1 MSIRPPKAVPERVP
15 VAVDALPSLAL
26 LFHKAAN
33 IAGTGKRKIDGSYA
47 ATRLGETMTSRWA
60 NERFRQVML
69 LIRQFRMEWPN
80 QALLTADD
88 VELIRSAIDVAL
100 TTAAHEAHTGDIY
113 DLNATSWAIW
123 MVQYVYAAR
132 KGSWTAESAQA
143 QRTLSF
149 ETLYAWLKTQHERGE
164 QFYIYE
170 PGTKIILHRYKL
182 PFKKM
187 VVPPKQNEL
196 FKWRKGAKRLSD
208 WMVQGGFAPI
218 AEGIGSLQPPTLV
231 APPPQQS
238 QREARRT
245 AMWERV
251 ASRARA
257 RRLTSVAGEGEDATL
272 TRSVVRSVMDDSRAN
287 QPARRE
293 MTDEEADAFAQE
305 LEAELERQQAA
316 AEPPALES
324 SSSSPSQASSSSSP
338 VQASSSGSTPEP
350 LSEYEQERL
359 RNIARNRQVLE
370 GLGLASEPLVPPRP
384 PSQASAERRVR
395 PAPAPPTRMSS
406 IMRPARNYAEQ
417 QGEGE
422 AASESDDEDIWE
434 PAVGPIGAPPPDA
447 VVVNLVSSDEDGP
460 ALLSSHPTRRDGLFI
475 APSTVQVEQGPLA
488 GTTLHEPGLFT
499 TEALPRGAFVCM
511 YTGTFRSSSEYE
523 GLPRGRRDQLSR
535 YAVEVDAH
543 DIVITPDVNVQ
554 TGKVNF
560 RRHPASAANEP
571 SASKLA
577 NAFTQASVV
586 EAYGQDSEPGAYL
599 IVCIFTCRHVAAGG
613 EILWNYGEGY
623 DELRQHA
630 GYAAGRSC
638 PEGLIDLLALPEQNA
653 RVEATL
659 AIGGTRAQEALYPL
673 ADSHSSQDSSGDE
686 WLPVK
691 RVARRPQRA

>member
-1 MSIRPPKAVPERVP
+1 MAVRPPKAVLERFP

-26 LFHKAAN
+26 LFHNAVDIAA
-33 IAGTGKRKIDGSYA
+33 TKKRKVDGSYA
-47 ATRLGETMTSRWA
+47 ATRLGQTITSKWA

-69 LIRQFRMEWPN
+69 LIRQCRNEWPN

-88 VELIRSAIDVAL
+88 TELIRSAIDVAL
-100 TTAAHEAHTGDIY
+100 TTATHAAHTGDIY
-113 DLNATSWAIW
+113 DLNPTTWAIW
-123 MVQYVYAAR
+123 MVQYVYAVR

-143 QRTLSF
+143 QHTLSF
-149 ETLYAWLKTQHERGE
+149 ETLYAWLRAQHERGE

-170 PGTKIILHRYKL
+170 PGTEIILHRYKL
-182 PFKKM
+182 PFKQM

-208 WMVQGGFAPI
+208 WLLQGGFAPMDQ
-218 AEGIGSLQPPTLV
+218 GIGSLQPPTLV

-238 QREARRT
+238 RREAQRA

-257 RRLTSVAGEGEDATL
+257 RRLTSVEGEDEDAAL
-272 TRSVVRSVMDDSRAN
+272 TRTVVRSVMEDSRAN
-287 QPARRE
+287 EPRRE
-293 MTDEEADAFAQE
+293 MTNEEADAFALE
-305 LEAELERQQAA
+305 LEAELESQQAA
-316 AEPPALES
+316 AEPPAQASPSGS
-324 SSSSPSQASSSSSP
+324 SSHASPSSSPAQA
-338 VQASSSGSTPEP
+338 AASGSPPEP
-350 LSEYEQERL
+350 LSEYEQQRL

-384 PSQASAERRVR
+384 PSQGSAERRVQ
-395 PAPAPPTRMSS
+395 PAPGPPTRRST
-406 IMRPARNYAEQ
+406 IERPARNYAEQ
-417 QGEGE
+417 GERE
-422 AASESDDEDIWE
+422 AASESDDEDVWE

-447 VVVNLVSSDEDGP
+447 VVINLVSSDEDGP
-460 ALLSSHPTRRDGLFI
+460 ALLSSHPTRRGGLFI
-475 APSTVQVEQGPLA
+475 APSTVQIEQGPLA
-488 GTTLHEPGLFT
+488 GTSLREPGLFT
-499 TEALPRGAFVCM
+499 TEALPAGSFVCM

-523 GLPRGRRDQLSR
+523 SLPTGRRDQLSR

-543 DIVITPDVNVQ
+543 DVVITPDVNVT

-560 RRHPASAANEP
+560 RRHPAAAANEP
-571 SASKLA
+571 SASRLA

-586 EAYGQDSEPGAYL
+586 EAYGQDSEPSAYL
-599 IVCIFTCRHVAAGG
+599 IACLFTCRQVAAGG

-623 DELRQHA
+623 RELRQHA
-630 GYAAGRSC
+630 GYAAGQSC
-638 PEGLIDLLALPEQNA
+638 PEELLDLLALPAQNA

-659 AIGGTRAQEALYPL
+659 AMGGARAQEVLYPL

-691 RVARRPQRA
+691 RVARRPRRA

>member
-1 MSIRPPKAVPERVP
+1 
-15 VAVDALPSLAL
+15 
-26 LFHKAAN
+26 
-33 IAGTGKRKIDGSYA
+33 
-47 ATRLGETMTSRWA
+47 MTSRWA

-80 QALLTADD
+80 QTLLTADD
-88 VELIRSAIDVAL
+88 TEFIRTAIDVAL
-100 TTAAHEAHTGDIY
+100 STAGHEAHTGDIY
-113 DLNATSWAIW
+113 DLNPTTWAIW
-123 MVQYVYAAR
+123 MVQYVCAVR
-132 KGSWTAESAQA
+132 RGSWTAESAQA
-143 QRTLSF
+143 QHMLSF
-149 ETLYAWLKTQHERGE
+149 ETLYAWLRAQHERGE
-164 QFYIYE
+164 QFYIFE

-182 PFKKM
+182 PFKQM

-218 AEGIGSLQPPTLV
+218 ADGIGNLQPPTLV

-238 QREARRT
+238 QREARRA

-251 ASRARA
+251 ASRARV
-257 RRLTSVAGEGEDATL
+257 RRLTSVEGEDEDARL
-272 TRSVVRSVMDDSRAN
+272 TRTVVHSVMEASRASE
-287 QPARRE
+287 PARSE
-293 MTDEEADAFAQE
+293 MSDEAADALVLE
-305 LEAELERQQAA
+305 LGAELESQQAA
-316 AEPPALES
+316 AEPPARAS
-324 SSSSPSQASSSSSP
+324 SSSSPS
-338 VQASSSGSTPEP
+338 QASSSGSTPEP

-370 GLGLASEPLVPPRP
+370 ELGLASQPLVPPRP
-384 PSQASAERRVR
+384 PSQVSAEKRAR
-395 PAPAPPTRMSS
+395 PAPGPPTRRSS
-406 IMRPARNYAEQ
+406 IKRPARSYAE

-434 PAVGPIGAPPPDA
+434 PAVGPIGAPPPGA
-447 VVVNLVSSDEDGP
+447 VVINLVSSDEDGP
-460 ALLSSHPTRRDGLFI
+460 ALLSSHPTRRDGLYI

-488 GTTLHEPGLFT
+488 GTTLQEPGLFT

-511 YTGTFRSSSEYE
+511 YTDTFRKSSEYE
-523 GLPRGRRDQLSR
+523 SLPTQRRNQLER

-543 DIVITPDVNVQ
+543 DVVITPDVNVQ

-560 RRHPASAANEP
+560 RRHPAAAANEP

-586 EAYGQDSEPGAYL
+586 EAYGEDSEPSAYL
-599 IVCIFTCRHVAAGG
+599 IVCLFTCRPIAAGG

-638 PEGLIDLLALPEQNA
+638 PEELIDLLAPPEQNA

-673 ADSHSSQDSSGDE
+673 TDYESSQDSSGDE

-691 RVARRPQRA
+691 RVARAQLRV

>member
-1 MSIRPPKAVPERVP
+1 MSVRPPKAVPERVP
-15 VAVDALPSLAL
+15 VAVGVLPSLVL
-26 LFHKAAN
+26 LFHKSVD

-47 ATRLGETMTSRWA
+47 ATRLGETTSSRWA

-69 LIRQFRMEWPN
+69 LIRQFRVEWPN

-88 VELIRSAIDVAL
+88 VEFIRMAIDAAL
-100 TTAAHEAHTGDIY
+100 STAAHEAHTGDIY
-113 DLNATSWAIW
+113 DLNPTTWAIW
-123 MVQYVYAAR
+123 MVQYVYAVR

-143 QRTLSF
+143 QRKLSF
-149 ETLYAWLKTQHERGE
+149 ETLYAWLRAQHERGE

-170 PGTKIILHRYKL
+170 PPGTKIILHRYKL

-238 QREARRT
+238 QREARRA

-251 ASRARA
+251 ASRARV
-257 RRLTSVAGEGEDATL
+257 RRLTSVEGEGEDATL
-272 TRSVVRSVMDDSRAN
+272 TRTVVRSVMNDSRAN
-287 QPARRE
+287 EPRSRE
-293 MTDEEADAFAQE
+293 MTDAEADAFALE
-305 LEAELERQQAA
+305 LEAELESQQAA
-316 AEPPALES
+316 AEPPAQAS
-324 SSSSPSQASSSSSP
+324 SSGSPSQASP
-338 VQASSSGSTPEP
+338 SGSTPEP
-350 LSEYEQERL
+350 LSDYEQERL

-370 GLGLASEPLVPPRP
+370 GLGLASQPLVPPRP

-395 PAPAPPTRMSS
+395 PAPGPPTRSS
-406 IMRPARNYAEQ
+406 TIERPARNYAEP

-460 ALLSSHPTRRDGLFI
+460 ALLSSHPTRRDGLYI

-488 GTTLHEPGLFT
+488 GTTLQEPGLFT
-499 TEALPRGAFVCM
+499 TETLPAGSFVCM
-511 YTGTFRSSSEYE
+511 YTGTFRSRSEYE
-523 GLPRGRRDQLSR
+523 GLPRGRRNQLSR

-543 DIVITPDVNVQ
+543 DVVITPDVNVI

-560 RRHPASAANEP
+560 RRHPAAAANEP
-571 SASKLA
+571 SALKLA
-577 NAFTQASVV
+577 NAFTQASVI
-586 EAYGQDSEPGAYL
+586 EAYGQDSELGAYL
-599 IVCIFTCRHVAAGG
+599 VVCLFTCRPIAAGG

-630 GYAAGRSC
+630 GYAAGQSC
-638 PEGLIDLLALPEQNA
+638 PEDLINQLALPEQNA

-659 AIGGTRAQEALYPL
+659 AIGGPRAQEALYPL
-673 ADSHSSQDSSGDE
+673 ADYESSQDSSGDE
-686 WLPVK
+686 WYPAK
-691 RVARRPQRA
+691 RVARRPHRA